1 MDNINLEKLIDA
13 LGNKEKQ
20 IQKLKEIERSFTD
33 RVDLIEKKKDGEIRD
48 AKNSYFRELGM
59 KKEIL
64 ERLEGL
70 RMELRLLE
78 KNEGSMTEVWKS
90 KCKELVDICNK
101 LKTEN
106 ENLRT
111 KITQIAMNLSSYGGL
126 GNGQIE
132 TESTYQPNT

>member
-1 MDNINLEKLIDA
+1 MRKYEVMENINLEKLIDA

-20 IQKLKEIERSFTD
+20 ISKLKEVEKNFVERLE
-33 RVDLIEKKKDGEIRD
+33 VIEKKKDNEIVQVR
-48 AKNSYFRELGM
+48 KEYNKELGM
-59 KKEIL
+59 KKEVL

-101 LKTEN
+101 LKVEN
-106 ENLRT
+106 DSLRT
-111 KITQIAMNLSSYGGL
+111 KIG
-126 GNGQIE
+126 
-132 TESTYQPNT
+132 